1 MIRTI
6 GRGVQRLFRAV
17 RCAWDGVV
25 ERRSLYRV
33 TQVEDLPD
41 RLANRTLYVVGEPSY
56 PLHASMACPRRRC
69 PTVLNMNLA
78 PDERPQW
85 SLKADAKGRPTLA
98 PSVWERTSCG
108 CHFFLR
114 DGKVEWCD

>member
-1 MIRTI
+1 MINTI
-6 GRGVQRLFRAV
+6 GRGVQRLFKALQG
-17 RCAWDGVV
+17 AWNGVV
-25 ERRSLYRV
+25 EHRSVYRLKP
-33 TQVEDLPD
+33 VEDLPD
-41 RLANRTLYVVGEPSY
+41 RLAHQTLYVVGEPSY

-78 PDERPQW
+78 PDERPKW

-114 DGKVEWCD
+114 NGKIVWCD

>member
-1 MIRTI
+1 MIKAI
-6 GRGVQRLFRAV
+6 GRGVQRLFNALQS
-17 RCAWDGVV
+17 AWDGAVA
-25 ERRSLYRV
+25 RRSLYHL

-41 RLANRTLYVVGEPSY
+41 RLEHRTLYVVGEPNY
-56 PLHASMACPRRRC
+56 PLHASMACPRRQC

-85 SLKADAKGRPTLA
+85 SLKADANGRPTLS

-114 DGKVEWCD
+114 NGKIVWCE